1 MTAPSAKA
9 VNKIALTPEQV
20 FVLGLIK
27 EGADVWG
34 HAHASVIRDVQ
45 RLHPQL
51 MRIVKAKNAQK
62 DGAARQPY
70 FGAILTKAGRD
81 LLGEFD
87 KAMQPLEA
95 E

>member
-1 MTAPSAKA
+1 MTTTRS
-9 VNKIALTPEQV
+9 IALTPEQIC
-20 FVLGLIK
+20 VLGLIK

-34 HAHASVIRDVQ
+34 YSHASILRDVQ

-51 MRIVKAKNAQK
+51 LRIVKAKNAPK
-62 DGAARQPY
+62 DGAAKRPY

-87 KAMQPLEA
+87 KAMQPLETA
-95 E
+95 